1 MIRSIVAASLRFR
14 FIVVAISAAMLLLG
28 IRQIPS
34 MAVDVFPEFAPER
47 EEIQTI
53 CLGLSAQEV
62 EALVTVPLE
71 QELNGVAGLDLMR
84 SKSIADLSSIEL
96 LFKPGTDILRAR
108 QLVQERIATVIPNL
122 PTWAAPPVLMPPV
135 SVTGRFMKIGLSSKT
150 ISLTDMSMTA
160 YWTIRARLL
169 RVPGVANVAIWG
181 ERIKMPQVRVDPE
194 RMHAHDVS
202 LNQVMEVTAD
212 ALDVGILYFSH
223 GAVIGTGGFID
234 TPNQRLGIRSVSPLV
249 RPQDLAQVPI
259 SDRRKVDGTPL
270 VLRDVA
276 DVVEDTWPL
285 FGDAVINDGPG
296 LMLVVFKYPWA
307 NTLQATRDVEAALAE
322 LRPGLPGLEIDSS
335 IFRPADF
342 IQLAFDNLTRALVL
356 GCVLVMMVLA
366 AFLFE
371 WRTAL
376 ISLVAI
382 PLSLV
387 AGGLVLLA
395 RGATLNTMIL
405 AGFVIAVGVVVDDA
419 IIDVENI
426 VRRLRQHRAAG
437 SARSTAS
444 VILEA
449 SLEVR
454 QAIIHATLIDAV
466 VLVPVFFMGGV
477 SGAFFQPMA
486 VSYALAVLASMGVA
500 LTLTPVLCLML
511 LRKAPI
517 TRREPPLMRW
527 LKGVYQP
534 VLDGILH
541 RPRPVFIATALIMFA
556 GVAVLPWLGE
566 SLFPQFKERDFLMH
580 WITKPGTSVAEERRM
595 ATRASRELRSIPGV
609 RNFGSHIGQAL
620 LADEVN
626 GVNFG
631 ENWISVDPAV
641 DYDKTVAAIEGV
653 VSGYPG
659 LFHNVE
665 TYLNE
670 SIDEVL
676 SGSKETFVVRIYG
689 PDLKG
694 IHVKADEV
702 EHALAKIPG
711 IVDLHVQLQSEVPE
725 VQVTVNLAAAQRY
738 GIKPGD
744 VRRASATLLQGEEV
758 GDVFRDGKA
767 YDVNVWSTP
776 ETRHSLT
783 SIRKLPIDTPGHGH
797 VRLGD
802 VADVRVAPAQ
812 SVIYRENDS
821 RRIDVGG
828 NVRGRD
834 LGSVMDELEDRLE
847 KVKFPLGYHAV
858 LLGEYA
864 ERQAA
869 QTRLF
874 IFAAGAALGVFLIL
888 LASFENARL
897 AVLGFLTLPSA
908 LVGGLL
914 ATYFTGEVISLGSLV
929 GFLTVFGIAA
939 RNQIMLISHY
949 QHLERYEGETF
960 GLALAVRGGRERLSP
975 ILMTAL
981 ATALALVP
989 LVASGAIPG
998 HEIEYPMAIVILG
1011 GLITSTLLNLFVVP
1025 SLYFNRSRR
1034 TEMQH
1039 AKADVQPMTQG
1050 ADAPAPG
1057 SRTAVLVAEGLQKS
1071 YGPRQALRGLSF
1083 TLGAGR
1089 LLGFLGPNG
1098 AGKTTSIRILTTIME
1113 PDAGQFTV
1121 DGISHKYPEEIR
1133 RRIGVLPET
1142 FGLPKQMTGIEYL
1155 TYFGQLYG
1163 RSARQAKQLGL
1174 ELLDEV
1180 GLKQRGRS
1188 LVSTYSHGMRQRV
1201 GIARALINDPMV
1213 VFLDEPTLG
1222 LDPRGQQELL
1232 GLVKQIAQER
1242 SAGVILCSHL
1252 LTEVESV
1259 CDDVVILSSGEIVA
1273 TGSVRDVIGRTERNV
1288 IRIRVPVPSLAESQ
1302 RALGTIPA
1310 VRKVAAANGSTG
1322 WLRVELSEVLSD
1334 DHQISNAILETLIRA
1349 RIPILSFEPEGGRLQ
1364 DVFLNL
1370 TAQAIK

>member
-847 KVKFPLGYHAV
+847 EVKFPLGYHAV

-981 ATALALVP
+981 ATGLALVP

-1025 SLYFNRSRR
+1025 SLYLRFGKSRNV
-1034 TEMQH
+1034 
-1039 AKADVQPMTQG
+1039 AV
-1050 ADAPAPG
+1050 PAP
-1057 SRTAVLVAEGLQKS
+1057 
-1071 YGPRQALRGLSF
+1071 
-1083 TLGAGR
+1083 
-1089 LLGFLGPNG
+1089 
-1098 AGKTTSIRILTTIME
+1098 
-1113 PDAGQFTV
+1113 
-1121 DGISHKYPEEIR
+1121 SH
-1133 RRIGVLPET
+1133 
-1142 FGLPKQMTGIEYL
+1142 
-1155 TYFGQLYG
+1155 
-1163 RSARQAKQLGL
+1163 
-1174 ELLDEV
+1174 
-1180 GLKQRGRS
+1180 
-1188 LVSTYSHGMRQRV
+1188 
-1201 GIARALINDPMV
+1201 
-1213 VFLDEPTLG
+1213 
-1222 LDPRGQQELL
+1222 
-1232 GLVKQIAQER
+1232 
-1242 SAGVILCSHL
+1242 
-1252 LTEVESV
+1252 
-1259 CDDVVILSSGEIVA
+1259 
-1273 TGSVRDVIGRTERNV
+1273 
-1288 IRIRVPVPSLAESQ
+1288 
-1302 RALGTIPA
+1302 
-1310 VRKVAAANGSTG
+1310 
-1322 WLRVELSEVLSD
+1322 
-1334 DHQISNAILETLIRA
+1334 
-1349 RIPILSFEPEGGRLQ
+1349 
-1364 DVFLNL
+1364 
-1370 TAQAIK
+1370 